1 MKSWNKL
8 IQDILY
14 VWHCQTA
21 AKQKRETVHYKV
33 MQMRTYS
40 GLWLLCFIDLSQL
53 TTSNEYT
60 ALYGNA
66 DLQEAVSIIM

>member
-1 MKSWNKL
+1 
-8 IQDILY
+8 
-14 VWHCQTA
+14 
-21 AKQKRETVHYKV
+21 

-60 ALYGNA
+60 ALYGNV
-66 DLQEAVSIIM
+66 DLQEAVSVIM